1 METIIHPLPH
11 TSQEVLSF
19 FLSFFLPFCDTIC
32 VSVEAL
38 FTTER
43 CILDKVSEVSGV
55 FVCCFKAR
63 VVCGVCVC
71 SMSVFG
77 LGFIFAACCRML
89 LSRKR
94 RRGLCAWCVGY
105 ECAVCC

>member
-1 METIIHPLPH
+1 MC
-11 TSQEVLSF
+11 VVF
-19 FLSFFLPFCDTIC
+19 AYVC
-32 VSVEAL
+32 VSSVCVL
-38 FTTER
+38 FQGA
-43 CILDKVSEVSGV
+43 CCVCGV
-55 FVCCFKAR
+55 CVYGQCVCCFKAR